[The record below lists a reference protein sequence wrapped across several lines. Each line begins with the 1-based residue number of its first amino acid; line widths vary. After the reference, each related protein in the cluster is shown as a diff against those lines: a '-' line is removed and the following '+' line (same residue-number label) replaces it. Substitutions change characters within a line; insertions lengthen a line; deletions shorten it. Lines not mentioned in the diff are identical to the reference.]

1 MGFQSNINNLLTQAA
16 IGGRALKFAAKEATA
31 AKDSEAAAK
40 EAEQKEL
47 ELAKEAEQKQIAET
61 ETKID
66 EAIKMSLGYNQGEI
80 RKQAASK
87 ELGINIPQKNP
98 RGVSQKVFE
107 RRQAN
112 AMAMKE
118 ILTKYSQE
126 KDWRDRLAKFSTK
139 DLSGVLNPSI
149 RGKKGGIK

>member
-16 IGGRALKFAAKEATA
+16 IGGRALKYAAKEAETA
-31 AKDSEAAAK
+31 KASEAAAK
-40 EAEQKEL
+40 EAEQ
-47 ELAKEAEQKQIAET
+47 QQIADT

-66 EAIKMSLGYNQGEI
+66 EAIKMSLGYTQGDI

-98 RGVSQKVFE
+98 RGVSQKAFE

-126 KDWRDRLAKFSTK
+126 KEWRYRLEKFSTK
-139 DLSGVLNPSI
+139 ELSATLNPGI

>member
-31 AKDSEAAAK
+31 AKASEAAAK

-47 ELAKEAEQKQIAET
+47 ELAKEAEQKQIADT
-61 ETKID
+61 EAKID

-98 RGVSQKVFE
+98 RGVSQKAFE

-126 KDWRDRLAKFSTK
+126 KDWRDRLEKFSTK
-139 DLSGVLNPSI
+139 ELSATLNPSI
-149 RGKKGGIK
+149 RGRKGGIK